1 MTNNLKQFVFE
12 FNNLCRKDSR
22 IKEWAVYLEEPF
34 GIMID
39 VNFVDYNK
47 EVYDYHH
54 REEEYVIDS
63 MHSKEEIKK
72 YATYVFEDLH
82 LYFQR
87 RELAGV
93 KNDK

>member
-1 MTNNLKQFVFE
+1 MTSNLKQFIFE

-22 IKEWAVYLEEPF
+22 IQEWAVYLDEPF
-34 GIMID
+34 RIRID
-39 VNFVDYNK
+39 VNFIDYNGK
-47 EVYDYHH
+47 VYDYHNKDVGGIIG
-54 REEEYVIDS
+54 Y

-72 YATYVFEDLH
+72 YATYVFEDIQ

-93 KNDK
+93 KDE

>member
-34 GIMID
+34 GMMID
-39 VNFVDYNK
+39 INFVDYNNK
-47 EVYDYHH
+47 VCDYHH
-54 REEEYVIDS
+54 REEESIIGV
-63 MHSKEEIKK
+63 MHSKAEIKK
-72 YATYVFEDLH
+72 YAMYVFEDLQ

-87 RELAGV
+87 KEFAGV
-93 KNDK
+93 KDE

>member
-1 MTNNLKQFVFE
+1 MTSNLKQFIFE

-22 IKEWAVYLEEPF
+22 IQEWAVYLDEPF
-34 GIMID
+34 GMMID
-39 VNFVDYNK
+39 INFVDYNGK
-47 EVYDYHH
+47 VYDYHH
-54 REEEYVIDS
+54 KDVGGIIGC

-72 YATYVFEDLH
+72 YATYVFEDIQ

-93 KNDK
+93 EDE

>member
-22 IKEWAVYLEEPF
+22 IKEWAVYLDEPF
-34 GIMID
+34 GMMID

-54 REEEYVIDS
+54 IEEESIIDV
-63 MHSKEEIKK
+63 MHSKAEIKK
-72 YATYVFEDLH
+72 YATYVFEDLQ

-87 RELAGV
+87 KEFVGV
-93 KNDK
+93 KDE

>member
-1 MTNNLKQFVFE
+1 MSDNLKRFVFE

-34 GIMID
+34 GMMID

-47 EVYDYHH
+47 MVYDYHH
-54 REEEYVIDS
+54 REEESIIEC
-63 MHSKEEIKK
+63 MHSKEEIRK
-72 YATYVFEDLH
+72 YANEVFECIQ

-87 RELAGV
+87 EEFVGV
-93 KNDK
+93 KDE

>member
-34 GIMID
+34 GMMVDI
-39 VNFVDYNK
+39 NFVDFNNK
-47 EVYDYHH
+47 VYDYHH
-54 REEEYVIDS
+54 REEESIIDY

-72 YATYVFEDLH
+72 YATYVFEDLQ

-87 RELAGV
+87 KEFAEV
-93 KNDK
+93 KDE